1 MDYCVALYTQKRLER
16 ISMTLSTQVNDL
28 TRRIRQALLV
38 SENKTL
44 AECLVLLEQL
54 EKSLQT
60 NDIDPSRYA
69 MAVYRLVT
77 DDESTY
83 ATQLGQ
89 DLINLTYNLLK
100 K

>member
-1 MDYCVALYTQKRLER
+1 
-16 ISMTLSTQVNDL
+16 MTLSTQVNDL

>member
-1 MDYCVALYTQKRLER
+1 
-16 ISMTLSTQVNDL
+16 
-28 TRRIRQALLV
+28 
-38 SENKTL
+38 
-44 AECLVLLEQL
+44 
-54 EKSLQT
+54 
-60 NDIDPSRYA
+60 